1 MTPREKVRRAQLQLA
16 GTVALAAILWAASL
30 AMAVVAVGGAAD
42 TLIALPAA
50 VPAANIP
57 LAALAAISA
66 AGTVLWRG
74 RAARSTT
81 RVALWIEEH
90 DPSLRY
96 ALVTAIDPEIAP
108 AESHRDLYAIASRAD
123 VRGIVSRAWRRAI
136 GRAALGCV
144 IHGGALAILQPGE
157 LLRAAG
163 DALAERVAG
172 EEPAP
177 LANRLLHLTAR
188 VIPPAYSRLPAST
201 IEDPSSVASLIGSS
215 VSVAGKGVADGV
227 SAMLGEAGIAAGEAS
242 GGWKVDVAM
251 PKDPVVLTLRDR
263 AYKRLLVLEPI
274 ADSAPAVK
282 LRLPAHDTT
291 YQTVPRGKL
300 AVEATLGDDVGLAYG
315 YVEYMLSTG
324 AEESFETKVSNG
336 PRATF
341 GNERAATLRVTIDL
355 DTMKL
360 APGSVLHIRAVAF
373 DFNDVT
379 GPGKGVSETRT
390 LRVAEPIDSTSINAA
405 PPLPI
410 DSLLISQRLLNMRTD
425 TLIRNRRRLERT
437 EFEHTSSGYSNVQE
451 SIRQRTLAVVGLLED
466 NGVGGSFE
474 TEASTKLREAAE
486 LMWTARMQLG
496 IAQPDTAM
504 PYMKKI
510 LAILDEL
517 RLAHR
522 YYLRGLMK
530 PVAVN
535 VERVRMTGTDTADAS
550 KREARAELSDAH
562 AALLA
567 RLDRSAVLA
576 RSAPAAAADS
586 LVFIR
591 VSALASAPEA
601 AKALEEAIRLLRDG
615 GSADSVLARVRRAL
629 EPRAS
634 VASGAAEWAGVV
646 P

>member
-42 TLIALPAA
+42 TLLALPAA
-50 VPAANIP
+50 ARAAIVP
-57 LAALAAISA
+57 LAALAAIAA

-108 AESHRDLYAIASRAD
+108 AESHRDLYAIASTAD
-123 VRGIVSRAWRRAI
+123 VHGIVGRAWRRAI

-144 IHGGALAILQPGE
+144 ILGGALAILQPGE

-341 GNERAATLRVTIDL
+341 GNERAATLRATIDL

-601 AKALEEAIRLLRDG
+601 AKALEEAIRKLRAG
-615 GSADSVLARVRRAL
+615 APADSVLARVRRAL

>member
-1 MTPREKVRRAQLQLA
+1 MTPREMVRRAQLQLA
-16 GTVALAAILWAASL
+16 STVAVAALLWAASL
-30 AMAVVAVGGAAD
+30 VMAVLAIGAAAD
-42 TLIALPAA
+42 ALVDLPAVA
-50 VPAANIP
+50 RAAMIP
-57 LAALAAISA
+57 LAALAGAAA
-66 AGTVLWRG
+66 AGAVLWRG

-96 ALVTAIDPEIAP
+96 ALVTAMDPEIAP
-108 AESHRDLYAIASRAD
+108 AESHRDLYAAASRAD
-123 VRGIVSRAWRRAI
+123 VRGIVSRAWRRAL
-136 GRAALGCV
+136 GRAVIGCV
-144 IHGGALAILQPGE
+144 VFGGMLAILQPGG

-163 DALAERVAG
+163 EALAGRAAG
-172 EEPAP
+172 AGPAP
-177 LANRLLHLTAR
+177 MANRLLHITAR
-188 VIPPAYSRLPAST
+188 VHPPAYSRLPART
-201 IEDPSSVASLIGSS
+201 IDEPSSVASLIGSS
-215 VSVAGKGVADGV
+215 VSVAGKGSAEGV
-227 SAMLGEAGIAAGEAS
+227 SATLGEATITGAGAG
-242 GGWKVDVAM
+242 GGWEVGVTM
-251 PKDPVVLTLRDR
+251 PREPVVLTLHDR
-263 AYKRLLVLEPI
+263 AYKRLLVLEPVT
-274 ADSAPAVK
+274 DSAPAVK
-282 LRLPAHDTT
+282 LELPAHDTT

-300 AVEATLGDDVGLAYG
+300 AIEATLTDDVGLAYG

-324 AEESFETKVSNG
+324 AEESFETKQSNG
-336 PRATF
+336 PRVSF
-341 GNERAATLRVTIDL
+341 GNQRAATLRAVIDL

-360 APGSVLHIRAVAF
+360 APGSVLHIRTVAF

-425 TLIRNRRRLERT
+425 TLIRKRRKLERQT
-437 EFEHTSSGYSNVQE
+437 FEHTSSGYSNVQE
-451 SIRQRTLAVVGLLED
+451 NIRQRTLAVIGLLED

-535 VERVRMTGTDTADAS
+535 VERVRMTGTDTASAS
-550 KREARAELSDAH
+550 RREARSELGDAH
-562 AALLA
+562 AALVA
-567 RLDRSAVLA
+567 RLDRSAALA

-601 AKALEEAIRLLRDG
+601 AKALEEAIRLLREG
-615 GSADSVLARVRRAL
+615 KSADDMLARVRRAL
-629 EPRAS
+629 EPRATI
-634 VASGAAEWAGVV
+634 ASGAAEWAGVL